1 MGTSHVFLAQ
11 LRAATSEL
19 LVVLLNGKEKKR
31 TEDREKASWVMWCL
45 ALRKV
50 FPADRPSTVSQIIS
64 NAENFLRGAHLHQ
77 KWRHASTDFF
87 LRFHLTPDE
96 ADSEHNVFFKCWSRF
111 RRVPLTFT
119 SLRRKYNTPAGMLL
133 PGIGL
138 DCSCPGERRMSPVSP
153 SCIDRSQANTPSRML

>member
-1 MGTSHVFLAQ
+1 MGKRRHEQKT
-11 LRAATSEL
+11 
-19 LVVLLNGKEKKR
+19 GKKR
-31 TEDREKASWVMWCL
+31 AGSCGAWRCAKCSLPID
-45 ALRKV
+45 
-50 FPADRPSTVSQIIS
+50 PSTVSQIIS